1 MKTKTTKQKNSAQ
14 RLVLYTLCIVVLI
27 SGALFALH
35 QINKKEQEAADA
47 STVVDLSPQDLEN
60 VPMVGKKDA
69 PLTIVEFGDYL
80 CPMCKKFD
88 ETVMPQL
95 KANYIDKGKL
105 KLYFVDVFLHG
116 EQSMRASLAAQTV
129 LQKQPE
135 AYWAFHSAI
144 FQAQP
149 KDEKTWVTPD
159 LLSKL
164 AQQTTKLDPQ
174 EVNKDTY
181 MANMIQE
188 QQLVNRLGVNT
199 TPTILLNGHPLRSL
213 DYDGISKELDQKLKE
228 LKK

>member
-27 SGALFALH
+27 SGAFFALH

-80 CPMCKKFD
+80 CPMCKKYD

-188 QQLVNRLGVNT
+188 QQLVNSLGVNT
-199 TPTILLNGHPLRSL
+199 TPTILLNGHPLHSL
-213 DYDGISKELDQKLKE
+213 DYDGISKELDQKLKK